1 MSRAFTP
8 VRIGSCDLPQS
19 FVMAPLTRNR
29 AGAGNAPTSL
39 NATYYAQR
47 AGAGLIVT
55 EGTAPSA
62 VGQGY
67 LNVPGL
73 YTREQVEGWR
83 LVADEVHAAGGTIV
97 AQLMHAGRIAHSDN
111 KDGVET
117 ISASAV
123 TAPGEMVT
131 ADGPQAHDEPRALET
146 EELPGVVA
154 DYVTAAQNAVEAGL
168 DGVEVHAA
176 NGYLLHQFLD
186 PTINLREDAYGGSP
200 ANRARFVVEV
210 VTAVAEAIGAE
221 KVGLRISPGHQ
232 FNGVAEE
239 LGEDLAATYTS
250 LVDGVAPLGLAYLSL
265 LSFSDDPELAALN
278 ADLRTRFGGSILF
291 NTGFGDVTSR
301 ASVEDLL
308 EQGLGDAI
316 VVGRPFLANP
326 DLRTRWERDAELNEP
341 DADTF
346 YGGGAE
352 GYTDYPTL
360 EAS

>member
-8 VRIGSCDLPQS
+8 VRIGPWELPQA

-29 AGAGNAPTSL
+29 AGAGNAPTQL
-39 NATYYAQR
+39 NATYYGQR

-73 YTREQVEGWR
+73 YTAEQVEGWR

-123 TAPGEMVT
+123 PLPARWSPP
-131 ADGPQAHDEPRALET
+131 AAQAHDEPRALET

-154 DYVTAAQNAVEAGL
+154 DYVTAARNAVEAGL
-168 DGVEVHAA
+168 DGVEIHAA

-186 PTINLREDAYGGSP
+186 PTINLREDDHGGSP
-200 ANRARFVVEV
+200 ANRARFVIEV

-221 KVGLRISPGHQ
+221 KVGS
-232 FNGVAEE
+232 
-239 LGEDLAATYTS
+239 
-250 LVDGVAPLGLAYLSL
+250 
-265 LSFSDDPELAALN
+265 
-278 ADLRTRFGGSILF
+278 ADLSRTPVQRCRRGGS
-291 NTGFGDVTSR
+291 VT
-301 ASVEDLL
+301 
-308 EQGLGDAI
+308 
-316 VVGRPFLANP
+316 
-326 DLRTRWERDAELNEP
+326 T
-341 DADTF
+341 
-346 YGGGAE
+346 
-352 GYTDYPTL
+352 
-360 EAS
+360 

>member
-8 VRIGSCDLPQS
+8 VRIGPWELPQA

-29 AGAGNAPTSL
+29 AGAGNAPTQL
-39 NATYYAQR
+39 NATYYGQR

-73 YTREQVEGWR
+73 YTTEQVEGWR

-123 TAPGEMVT
+123 PAPGEMVT

-146 EELPGVVA
+146 EELPGVVQ
-154 DYVTAAQNAVEAGL
+154 DYVTAARNAVEAGL
-168 DGVEVHAA
+168 DGVEIHAA

-186 PTINLREDAYGGSP
+186 PTINRREDDHGGSP
-200 ANRARFVVEV
+200 ANRARFVIEV

-239 LGEDLAATYTS
+239 LGEDLTATYTA

-265 LSFSDDPELAALN
+265 LSFSDDPDLAALI

-301 ASVEDLL
+301 ASVENLL

-326 DLRTRWERDAELNEP
+326 DLRTRWEQGAELNEP

>member
-8 VRIGSCDLPQS
+8 VRIGPWELPNS

-29 AGAGNAPTSL
+29 AGAGNAPTQL

-47 AGAGLIVT
+47 AGAGLIIT

-73 YTREQVEGWR
+73 YTPEQVEGWR
-83 LVADEVHAAGGTIV
+83 LVGDQVHSLGGRIV
-97 AQLMHAGRIAHSDN
+97 AQLMHAGRIAHRDN
-111 KDGVET
+111 KDGIET

-123 TAPGEMVT
+123 TAPGEIVT
-131 ADGPQAHDEPRALET
+131 AEGPKPHDEPRALAT

-154 DYVTAAQNAVEAGL
+154 DYVNASRNAIEAGL

-186 PTINLREDAYGGSP
+186 PTINLREDSHGGSP
-200 ANRARFVVEV
+200 ENRARFVIEV

-232 FNGVAEE
+232 FNGVGEE
-239 LGEDLAATYTS
+239 QGDDLDATYGA
-250 LVDGVAPLGLAYLSL
+250 LVDAVAPLGLAYLSI
-265 LSFSDDPELAALN
+265 LASPLTDLAG
-278 ADLRTRFGGSILF
+278 DLRTRFGGSVLL
-291 NTGFGDVTSR
+291 NDGFGEVTTLE
-301 ASVEDLL
+301 SVEKLL
-308 EQGLGDAI
+308 ETGLADAV
-316 VVGRPFLANP
+316 VVGRPYLANP
-326 DLRTRWERDAELNEP
+326 DLHIRWERGAELNEP
-341 DADTF
+341 NATTF

-360 EAS
+360 DQAS

>member
-8 VRIGSCDLPQS
+8 VRIGPWELPNS

-29 AGAGNAPTSL
+29 AGAGNAPTQL

-47 AGAGLIVT
+47 AGAGLIIT

-73 YTREQVEGWR
+73 YTPEQVEGWR
-83 LVADEVHAAGGTIV
+83 LVGDQVHSLGGRIV
-97 AQLMHAGRIAHSDN
+97 AQLMHAGRIAHRDN
-111 KDGVET
+111 KDGIET

-123 TAPGEMVT
+123 TAPGEIVT
-131 ADGPQAHDEPRALET
+131 AEGPKPHDEPRALAN

-154 DYVTAAQNAVEAGL
+154 DYVNAARNAIEAGL

-186 PTINLREDAYGGSP
+186 PTINLREDSHGGSP
-200 ANRARFVVEV
+200 ENRARFVIEV

-232 FNGVAEE
+232 FNGVGEE
-239 LGEDLAATYTS
+239 QGDDLDATYGA
-250 LVDGVAPLGLAYLSL
+250 LVDAVAPLGLAYLSI
-265 LSFSDDPELAALN
+265 LASPLTDLAG
-278 ADLRTRFGGSILF
+278 DLRTRFGGSVLL
-291 NTGFGDVTSR
+291 NDGFGEVTTLE
-301 ASVEDLL
+301 SVEKLL
-308 EQGLGDAI
+308 ETGLADAV
-316 VVGRPFLANP
+316 VVGRPYLANP
-326 DLRTRWERDAELNEP
+326 DLHTRWERGAELNEP
-341 DADTF
+341 NATTF

-360 EAS
+360 DQAS